1 MNARLNTIK
10 NCFLSPLLPKVA
22 FSGVCACACAC
33 ARVCVRVG
41 VFMFLYL
48 FYIFYYFRIEV
59 VGCGL

>member
-22 FSGVCACACAC
+22 FSGVCACAC